1 MFLSA
6 DDLHRLTGRKR
17 FKAQRLALD
26 RLGIRY
32 VAASSGEPLVRAG
45 DLDAAGRPA
54 HRQQPGH
61 RWDRIGS
68 IRQLKPRAA

>member
-32 VAASSGEPLVRAG
+32 VAASS
-45 DLDAAGRPA
+45 AAR
-54 HRQQPGH
+54 RFL
-61 RWDRIGS
+61 RCLRV
-68 IRQLKPRAA
+68 L